1 MKSFQQAQ
9 LDFTRYLRAPDTQ
22 PLPVGM
28 EPRRMEIY
36 RDLIY
41 NNIENLIAGVFPV
54 LRSLLADSQWHSL
67 VREFIKQHLC
77 QTPYFLEIS
86 EEFLQFLA
94 SSRYLDEE
102 FPFTCELAHYEW
114 IELALDTSEAE
125 ALAYI
130 NPPDDILAATFSL
143 SPLAVALHYQ
153 YPVHK
158 ISRQF
163 KPLMVDPVNL
173 VAYRNLDDKVCFMEV
188 NSLTQRLLY
197 LMQINPASALGE
209 LLNRIAAE
217 LCHDQP
223 SVLEGEAKALVAE
236 LCELGVIYPTA

>member
-1 MKSFQQAQ
+1 MNRFQQTQ
-9 LDFTRYLRAPDTQ
+9 LDFTRYLRAPAEQ
-22 PLPVGM
+22 PLPVGV
-28 EPRRMEIY
+28 EQRRMEIY

-54 LRSLLADSQWHSL
+54 LRSLVADSQWHCL
-67 VREFIKQHLC
+67 MREFIKQHRC

-86 EEFLQFLA
+86 EEFLQFLVK
-94 SSRYLDEE
+94 SRYLDKD

-114 IELALDTSEAE
+114 IELALDTSEA
-125 ALAYI
+125 ALPSYQKLP
-130 NPPDDILAATFSL
+130 NDILAATFSL

-153 YPVHK
+153 YPVHR

-163 KPLMVDPVNL
+163 KPLVTDPVNL
-173 VAYRNLDDKVCFMEV
+173 VVYRNRDDKVCFMEV

-197 LMQINPASALGE
+197 LMQVNPASALGE

-223 SVLEGEAKALVAE
+223 SVLEGEAKALVAG
-236 LCELGVIYPTA
+236 LCELGVIYPAA

>member
-1 MKSFQQAQ
+1 MNSFQQTQ
-9 LDFTRYLRAPDTQ
+9 LDFTRYLRAPDEQ
-22 PLPVGM
+22 PLPVGV
-28 EPRRMEIY
+28 EQRRMEIY

-41 NNIENLIAGVFPV
+41 NNIENLIVGVFPV
-54 LRSLLADSQWHSL
+54 LRSLVADSQWHCL
-67 VREFIKQHLC
+67 IREFIKQHRC

-86 EEFLQFLA
+86 EEFLQFLVK
-94 SSRYLDEE
+94 SRYLDKD

-125 ALAYI
+125 LPSYQKLP
-130 NPPDDILAATFSL
+130 NDILAATFSL
-143 SPLAVALHYQ
+143 SPLAVTLHYQ
-153 YPVHK
+153 YPVHR

-163 KPLMVDPVNL
+163 KPLVADPVNL
-173 VAYRNLDDKVCFMEV
+173 VVYRNRDDKVCFMEV

-223 SVLEGEAKALVAE
+223 SVLEGEAKALVAG
-236 LCELGVIYPTA
+236 LCELGVIYPAA

>member
-1 MKSFQQAQ
+1 MNSFQQMQ
-9 LDFTRYLRAPDTQ
+9 LDFTRYLRAPAEQ
-22 PLPVGM
+22 PLPVGV
-28 EPRRMEIY
+28 EQRRMEIY

-41 NNIENLIAGVFPV
+41 NNIENLIVGVFPV
-54 LRSLLADSQWHSL
+54 LRSLVADSQWHCL
-67 VREFIKQHLC
+67 IREFIKQHRC

-86 EEFLQFLA
+86 EEFLQFLVK
-94 SSRYLDEE
+94 SRYLDKD

-114 IELALDTSEAE
+114 IELALDTSEA
-125 ALAYI
+125 ALPSYQKLP
-130 NPPDDILAATFSL
+130 NDILAATFSL

-153 YPVHK
+153 YPVHR

-163 KPLMVDPVNL
+163 KPLVTDPVNL
-173 VAYRNLDDKVCFMEV
+173 VVYRNRDDKVCFMEV

-197 LMQINPASALGE
+197 LMQVNPASALGE

-223 SVLEGEAKALVAE
+223 SVLEGEAKALVAG
-236 LCELGVIYPTA
+236 LCELGVIYPAA